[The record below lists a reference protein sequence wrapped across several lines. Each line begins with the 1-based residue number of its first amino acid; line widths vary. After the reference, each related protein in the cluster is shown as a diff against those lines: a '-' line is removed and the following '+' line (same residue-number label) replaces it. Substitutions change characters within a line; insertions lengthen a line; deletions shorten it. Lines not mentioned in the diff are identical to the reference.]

1 MPTVCRRQS
10 GAQQLKVPQKL
21 NKGASSMAEAT
32 IVSNP
37 GVLTSPDYKG
47 PDTQPFDCGVGPL
60 NQYLRK

>member
-1 MPTVCRRQS
+1 
-10 GAQQLKVPQKL
+10 
-21 NKGASSMAEAT
+21 MAEAT